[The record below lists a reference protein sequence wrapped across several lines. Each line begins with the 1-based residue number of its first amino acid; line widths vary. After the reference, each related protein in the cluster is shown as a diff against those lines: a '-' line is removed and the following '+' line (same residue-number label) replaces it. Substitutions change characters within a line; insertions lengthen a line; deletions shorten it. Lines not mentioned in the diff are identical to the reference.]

1 LAAYTGLILLAAARL
16 LRTPPRTIHDL
27 FAAVF
32 VAVGLP
38 AGVSRIRVG
47 AVPQRQA
54 GASSMIRSGETQ
66 PASAMRSR
74 TSYELVIN
82 LQTAKALGLSMA
94 QSLRLRAD
102 EVIE

>member
-1 LAAYTGLILLAAARL
+1 
-16 LRTPPRTIHDL
+16 
-27 FAAVF
+27 
-32 VAVGLP
+32 
-38 AGVSRIRVG
+38 
-47 AVPQRQA
+47 
-54 GASSMIRSGETQ
+54 MIRSGETQ